1 MGTPKITQDTSIP
14 VGSIVRVIND
24 GESYTTYGAMERFMK
39 LTNLGPGPYNRVY
52 LEEGEDYTVVAKA
65 LHERTEEGELLGLQD
80 AEGRQFIIGIA
91 GVRLIKTAKVSL
103 SAQVVALEEELEA
116 VKAERD
122 ALKAQLATIK
132 AVVA

>member
-14 VGSIVRVIND
+14 VGSIVRVINT
-24 GESYTTYGAMERFMK
+24 GENYTSYRGMARFMK
-39 LTNLGPGPYNRVY
+39 LHSWV
-52 LEEGEDYTVVAKA
+52 EGHISASTKMDGVYTVVAKA

-91 GVRLIKTAKVSL
+91 GVRVIKTAKVSL
-103 SAQVVALEEELEA
+103 SAQVIALEEELEA